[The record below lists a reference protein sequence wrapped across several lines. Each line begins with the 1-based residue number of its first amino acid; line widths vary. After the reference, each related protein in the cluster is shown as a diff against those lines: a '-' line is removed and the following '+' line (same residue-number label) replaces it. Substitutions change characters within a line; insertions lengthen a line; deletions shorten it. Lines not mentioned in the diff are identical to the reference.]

1 MNHIKLPGAYGRNFG
16 SRGKLQDLNGV
27 CDTLQAAMG
36 CGGGNVPIIQEAKM
50 ENEINKTNIDLKRGY
65 SVSVSDE
72 KEDVGDKIDVLGNYS
87 KSNYMATQIV
97 NKNGIA
103 PTVRENHGQ
112 LTGIVVEDKNI
123 NDDAVIIRE
132 KPLEREGWHRN
143 AKEVLSVDGLCRT
156 ISTQSNNL
164 ITKIKEKPSLRIR
177 KLTPTECFRL
187 QGFDDE
193 DLERAKWGKVTT
205 WIEGGS
211 KKASN
216 KFKIVKDKDKI
227 NESFTYVSKE
237 VTEDE
242 YNKLQN
248 ELVYETDFMDVDIR
262 IESISMS
269 TCLNLL
275 LKYKKEFNVESF
287 MGIDIMLLEEF
298 RSFKQSWYVVIKP
311 DELDYNK
318 SKCFIL
324 IVDLKQMMDSKY
336 QMCYL
341 TSMLLDSRVLNPQV
355 NEVRVSGSGKFQY
368 FEDKKTVE
376 FVITTIQ
383 VDSIKEVMSNSALYK
398 QAGNSICVPV
408 VQYILKELFKC
419 GVLDD
424 GKPHEFNSY

>member
-1 MNHIKLPGAYGRNFG
+1 MNNIKLPGAYGRNFG
-16 SRGKLQDLNGV
+16 SRGKLQDLNGI
-27 CDTLQAAMG
+27 CDTLIAAMG
-36 CGGGNVPIIQEAKM
+36 MGGGNVPIIQEVKM
-50 ENEINKTNIDLKRGY
+50 DNEINKTDIALKRGY
-65 SVSVSDE
+65 SVSVTDE
-72 KEDVGDKIDVLGNYS
+72 KDDVGDKIDVLGNYS

-97 NKNGIA
+97 NKNGIC

-112 LTGIVVEDKNI
+112 LTGVVVEDN
-123 NDDAVIIRE
+123 NTNESATIIRE
-132 KPLEREGWHRN
+132 EPLERDGWHRN

-164 ITKIKEKPSLRIR
+164 VTKIKEKPSLRIR
-177 KLTPTECFRL
+177 KLTPKECFRL

-193 DLERAKWGKVTT
+193 DLNRAKWGKVTT
-205 WIEGGS
+205 WIEGGA
-211 KKASN
+211 KKATS
-216 KFKIVKDKDKI
+216 KFKIVKDKEKI

-248 ELVYETDFMDVDIR
+248 ELVYETDFMDVDMR

-287 MGIDIMLLEEF
+287 MGLDIMFLAEDKSSEQL
-298 RSFKQSWYVVIKP
+298 KYIVIKP

-318 SKCFIL
+318 SKCYLLSVNSKEANDI
-324 IVDLKQMMDSKY
+324 KY
-336 QMCYL
+336 QMYYL

-355 NEVRVSGSGKFQY
+355 NEVCISGSCKFQY
-368 FEDKKTVE
+368 FEDKKTIE
-376 FVITTIQ
+376 FVISTMQ

-408 VQYILKELFKC
+408 VQYILKELFDC
-419 GVLDD
+419 GVLSDET
-424 GKPHEFNSY
+424 HILNS

>member
-1 MNHIKLPGAYGRNFG
+1 MNNIKLPGAYGRNFG
-16 SRGKLQDLNGV
+16 SRGKLQDLNGI
-27 CDTLQAAMG
+27 CDTLIAAMG
-36 CGGGNVPIIQEAKM
+36 MGGGNVPIIQEVKM
-50 ENEINKTNIDLKRGY
+50 DNEINKTNIALKRGY
-65 SVSVSDE
+65 SVSVTDE
-72 KEDVGDKIDVLGNYS
+72 KNDVGDKIDVLGNYS

-97 NKNGIA
+97 NKNGIC

-112 LTGIVVEDKNI
+112 LTGVVVEDKNT
-123 NDDAVIIRE
+123 NESATIIRE
-132 KPLEREGWHRN
+132 EPLERDGWHRN
-143 AKEVLSVDGLCRT
+143 AKEVLNVDGLCRT

-164 ITKIKEKPSLRIR
+164 VTKIKEKPSLRIR

-193 DLERAKWGKVTT
+193 DLNRAKWGKVRT

-216 KFKIVKDKDKI
+216 KFKIVKNKDKI

-248 ELVYETDFMDVDIR
+248 ELVYETDFMDVDMR

-287 MGIDIMLLEEF
+287 MGLDIMFLAEDKSSEQ
-298 RSFKQSWYVVIKP
+298 FKYIIIKP

-318 SKCFIL
+318 SKCYLLSVNSKEANDI
-324 IVDLKQMMDSKY
+324 KY
-336 QMCYL
+336 QMLYL
-341 TSMLLDSRVLNPQV
+341 TSMLLDSKVLNPQV
-355 NEVRVSGSGKFQY
+355 NEVCVSGSGKFQY
-368 FEDKKTVE
+368 FEDKKTIE
-376 FVITTIQ
+376 FVIGTIQ

-408 VQYILKELFKC
+408 VQYILKELFDC
-419 GVLDD
+419 GVLSDET
-424 GKPHEFNSY
+424 HILNS